1 MQNTRT
7 EFLKETLKKKIICFG
22 AGKFLINVIGF
33 LESENLKIEKLI
45 DNSKRKWGTWEQGM
59 LVEKPDIL
67 MECDKDEYVIFI
79 STKNFADE
87 IESQIKDSIN
97 PQFSVYRWPLKM
109 QGETV
114 FDEKLWYE
122 RIYKPCESMYREIS
136 KTKRNANTYLEEK
149 QTLLNNREKII
160 LPRTPLMITTRCTLC
175 CSECSNLMPYY
186 TAPKDYPADEIMEWI
201 DNICNVVDEWTCCE
215 LVGGEPFLHR
225 NLSEILLHALG
236 KDKIQ
241 RVEFTTNGS
250 IVPEPAILNVLKNDK
265 VFIKISEYPG
275 LIDWKKITQVFDQYN
290 ISYTVMENMRWTKT
304 GNLSKRN
311 RSQSDIKSQYL
322 NCTQAKMCK
331 TILNGKMYVCSKA
344 ASLMELGY
352 VTDFEMID
360 LLNTEDLREQIKIFL
375 QLTSSK
381 ACDYCDLASTEEEIV
396 APAEQIERK

>member
-7 EFLKETLKKKIICFG
+7 EFLKETSKKKIICFG

-33 LESENLKIEKLI
+33 LESENLKMEKLI

-59 LVEKPDIL
+59 LIEKPDIL

-87 IESQIKDSIN
+87 IESQIKDSFN

-109 QGETV
+109 QVEKV

-122 RIYKPCESMYREIS
+122 RIYKPCESMYREIA
-136 KTKRNANTYLEEK
+136 KTKRNTNTYLEEK

-175 CSECSNLMPYY
+175 CRECSNLMPYY
-186 TAPKDYPADEIMEWI
+186 TAPKDYPADEIIQWI
-201 DNICNVVDEWTCCE
+201 DNICNVVDEWVCCE

-225 NLSEILLHALG
+225 NLFKILLHALG

-250 IVPEPAILNVLKNDK
+250 IVPEPAILNLLKNDK

-275 LIDWKKITQVFDQYN
+275 LIDCKKITQVFDQYN

-311 RSQSDIKSQYL
+311 RNQSDIKSQYL

-360 LLNTEDLREQIKIFL
+360 LLNTGDLREQIKVFL
-375 QLTSSK
+375 RLTSSK